1 MLFPRDAGSCSSKK
15 LSPPPRPAQKKS
27 LGATYGMNRHGL
39 RLMQG
44 LVFAPA
50 VVFVNDILIG
60 LDTVVGDTQ
69 LNPTKS
75 AATTPTPCG
84 VEEKSWVLVNRMSDK
99 MHGAG
104 FESGDLVVMTD
115 PCEPKRNLVRK
126 VVKCGKD
133 WIRVQDGA
141 NEYHVYIKGGYCWV
155 VGREENSEASPN
167 VNDSRTFGPIPQG
180 LILGIP
186 IMVSWPL
193 SRMGV
198 FSPIR

>member
-1 MLFPRDAGSCSSKK
+1 
-15 LSPPPRPAQKKS
+15 
-27 LGATYGMNRHGL
+27 MNRLGL

-50 VVFVNDILIG
+50 AVFVNDILIG
-60 LDTVVGDTQ
+60 FDTVVGDTQ
-69 LNPTKS
+69 LNPTRVVGYG
-75 AATTPTPCG
+75 A
-84 VEEKSWVLVNRMSDK
+84 EEKSLVLVNRMSDK
-99 MHGAG
+99 LHGAG
-104 FESGDLVVMTD
+104 FESGDFVVMTD

-133 WIRVQDGA
+133 WIRVHDGA

-186 IMVSWPL
+186 IMVSWPV
-193 SRMGV
+193 SRIGAY
-198 FSPIR
+198 SPIR